1 MILKYEILEKY
12 NSLFVDNQE
21 SIINDWLQYQDVLD
35 IFDDHSI
42 NVNLFKEDFAKPI
55 FDYYMGVINGSNKVG
70 DCPVMGKYL
79 SFLHEK
85 NVMPDQLFMIC
96 THFRKALIHL
106 CINNNILCLELYDQL
121 TYIIDHNL
129 KGVLRRFREIL
140 LNKDSMIQKQT
151 QLLTQYKT
159 AIDASAI
166 VSIGDKNGNILYAN
180 QKFCDLSG
188 YTEDELMGQ
197 PHSIVRHEDM
207 DSEVFKKMW
216 ADIHSKKSWQG
227 IVKNR
232 KKDGSSYY
240 VDAHIT
246 PIFGPDGKIIEYF
259 SIRHDLTEIFK
270 LQDELIETQKEII
283 YKLGDLSESRSEETG
298 YHVKRV
304 AEYAKVMATLLD
316 LDQED
321 IERVYLAAPMHD
333 IGKIGTPDDILMKP
347 GSLNDNE
354 WEIMKRH
361 AAIGYEIFKDSKS
374 SLLQAAAIISHEHH
388 EKWDGSGYPRGLKED
403 EAHIYA
409 RIIGL
414 VDVFDALG
422 SDRVYKKAWPL
433 DKIVNYFKEQS
444 GKHFD
449 PSLVDL
455 FLSNLDTF
463 LEINKKYQND

>member
-1 MILKYEILEKY
+1 MKYERLEKHY
-12 NSLFVDNQE
+12 NLFMKNQE
-21 SIINDWLQYQDVLD
+21 VIIDDWLHYQDVLD

-42 NVNLFKEDFAKPI
+42 DAELFKVDFAKPI

-79 SFLHEK
+79 SFLQKK

-106 CINNNILCLELYDQL
+106 CMINNILCIELYDQL

-140 LNKDSMIQKQT
+140 LNKDNLIQKQT
-151 QLLTQYKT
+151 QLLIQYKT
-159 AIDASAI
+159 AIDQSAI
-166 VSIGDKNGNILYAN
+166 VSIGDKDGNILYAN

-188 YTEDELMGQ
+188 YTEDELIDQ
-197 PHSIVRHEDM
+197 PHSIVRHPDM
-207 DSEVFKKMW
+207 DSQIFKKMW
-216 ADIHSKKSWQG
+216 ADLHSKKRWQG
-227 IVKNR
+227 IIKNK

-246 PIFGPDGKIIEYF
+246 PIFGPDGNIIEYF
-259 SIRHDLTEIFK
+259 SIRHDLTEIFE

-283 YKLGDLSESRSEETG
+283 FKLGDLSESRSEETG
-298 YHVKRV
+298 YHIKRV
-304 AEYAKVMATLLD
+304 AEYAKLMATLLD
-316 LDQED
+316 LNQED
-321 IERVYLAAPMHD
+321 IEKVYLAAPMHD
-333 IGKIGTPDDILMKP
+333 IGKIGIPDDILMKP
-347 GSLNDNE
+347 SKLTTDE
-354 WEIMKRH
+354 WEVMKKH
-361 AAIGYEIFKDSKS
+361 SEIGYEIFKDSNS

-433 DKIVNYFKEQS
+433 DKILAFFKEERA
-444 GKHFD
+444 KHFD
-449 PSLVDL
+449 PKLVDL
-455 FLSNLDTF
+455 FLNNLDAF
-463 LEINKKYQND
+463 LEINKKYRNH